1 VGCLKDQ
8 AQEEGF
14 IEDWFGVEQR
24 KCSLWGHRDGKEV
37 RLIDGRVTKS

>member
-1 VGCLKDQ
+1 MGCLKDQ
-8 AQEEGF
+8 AQGGGF

-24 KCSLWGHRDGKEV
+24 KCSLLGLKEGREV